1 MSGLVLS
8 SLKFQLRL
16 LAQVSL
22 VRKQHQIALP
32 LLVSRIFPPVPVGLL
47 CSCNCFVV
55 YSRNYLRVVVQLLSS
70 KALQSDEVWRN
81 VHDKKRLVLE
91 CPGAKVAYT
100 AYWGLF
106 ILWETRRVSQPALL
120 EDWEVQDGS
129 RTNSGQ
135 TSELKNFSAFG
146 SAHMLEG
153 QATLVRDALSY
164 VRLSAAN

>member
-1 MSGLVLS
+1 MSIERFSTAPACSG
-8 SLKFQLRL
+8 QPAL
-16 LAQVSL
+16 LL
-22 VRKQHQIALP
+22 
-32 LLVSRIFPPVPVGLL
+32 
-47 CSCNCFVV
+47 
-55 YSRNYLRVVVQLLSS
+55 QLLRCVFS
-70 KALQSDEVWRN
+70 
-81 VHDKKRLVLE
+81 
-91 CPGAKVAYT
+91 CKVAYT